1 MNCAVCG
8 KEKLVA
14 RILGI
19 CRECILEGK
28 PEAWEAIYQ
37 AHQKARQKFPLP
49 SSIPKREGGTLCRIC
64 SNECRFL
71 PGETGYCGI
80 HGAGG
85 KNAASSARQS
95 ALLYAYLDPHITN
108 CCASWFCPG
117 GTGAGFPRWAT
128 CKGPELGFFN
138 LAVFFYGCNFDC
150 LFCQNSEHKNIS
162 QATRVEKEQ
171 FFSWLKREE
180 KVTCVCFFG
189 GSPEPHLPFVVEMG
203 REIMR
208 TYSERLIR
216 ICVEWNGC
224 GNPALVERV
233 AEIVLRS
240 GGIIKFDLKC
250 YEENLSR
257 ALSGVSNRRAYEN
270 FALLAEKYYP
280 QRPELPLLT
289 ATTLLVP
296 GYVEEEEV
304 ESIAAW
310 IAQINEEIP
319 YSLLVFYP
327 AHYMTDLPVTPR
339 ETVFSAYRKAK
350 KYLKNVHIGNLH
362 LLL

>member
-8 KEKLVA
+8 REKRVA
-14 RILGI
+14 RILGV
-19 CRECILEGK
+19 CRECILAGE
-28 PEAWEAIYQ
+28 PAVWEAIYR

-49 SSIPKREGGTLCRIC
+49 PFIPKSEGGTLCRIC

-71 PGETGYCGI
+71 QGEMGYCGVR
-80 HGAGG
+80 GAGW
-85 KNAASSARQS
+85 KNGTSFSGQS

-108 CCASWFCPG
+108 CCASWFCPA
-117 GTGAGFPRWAT
+117 GTGVSSLKWSVSH
-128 CKGPELGFFN
+128 GPELGYFN

-162 QATRVEKEQ
+162 PATTVRKEYL
-171 FFSWLKREE
+171 FHLLEREE
-180 KVTCVCFFG
+180 KVTCICFFG
-189 GSPEPHLPFVVEMG
+189 GSPEPQLPFVIEIG
-203 REIMR
+203 REILR
-208 TYSERLIR
+208 KFSGRVLRL
-216 ICVEWNGC
+216 CVEWNGC

-233 AEIVLRS
+233 AEIALHT

-250 YEENLSR
+250 FEENLSL
-257 ALSGVSNRRAYEN
+257 ALSGVSNRKAYEN
-270 FALLAEKYYP
+270 FALLAKKYYP
-280 QRPELPLLT
+280 LRPELPLLT

-304 ESIAAW
+304 EKIASW

-327 AHYMTDLPVTPR
+327 AHQMTDLPVTPR
-339 ETVFSAYRKAK
+339 ETVFSAYRKARE
-350 KYLKNVHIGNLH
+350 YLKNVHIGNLH
-362 LLL
+362 LLS